1 MGHQRRK
8 KKKVNHVAIIM
19 DGNGRWAKKKFLNK
33 KEGHKT
39 GIKNCIKLCK
49 SLNSLNYK
57 INELSFYVFSTENW
71 NRSPAEVN
79 NLFSLIEEFYKNFES
94 TANENNLII
103 RHYGSRD
110 NLSKKIINIIDSV
123 TNKTK
128 KNSGIYINLLF
139 NYGSRKE
146 IEDAYN
152 RMISSGKKYPKI
164 REYLYTKY
172 SCDPDLIIRTGGEQR
187 LSNFMLW
194 QAAYSELYFTKKLW
208 PDFRHTDLDLAISNY
223 FLRKRN
229 LGK

>member
-1 MGHQRRK
+1 M
-8 KKKVNHVAIIM
+8 
-19 DGNGRWAKKKFLNK
+19 
-33 KEGHKT
+33 
-39 GIKNCIKLCK
+39 
-49 SLNSLNYK
+49 
-57 INELSFYVFSTENW
+57 
-71 NRSPAEVN
+71 
-79 NLFSLIEEFYKNFES
+79 
-94 TANENNLII
+94 
-103 RHYGSRD
+103 
-110 NLSKKIINIIDSV
+110 
-123 TNKTK
+123 
-128 KNSGIYINLLF
+128 LF

-208 PDFRHTDLDLAISNY
+208 PDFRYTDLDLAISNY